1 MKPDLRRIEAT
12 LGQLQGMTA
21 PQPES
26 GRSIDS
32 LRSSSSSVS
41 PAHSAAQVSA
51 FPSQGRSR
59 TLEVFPLPNPP
70 PPKISAAPR
79 AANGLTEPIQPPLLS
94 GLPASRLPAPSQR
107 SLASPAAE
115 TVQPFPVQ
123 RQGSTP
129 VLPRS
134 KSPSI
139 THHRHASNPGLAVT
153 LLQEIELRVTVWQQE
168 LEQIIQQIR
177 SLYAEGPIVDGW
189 LESHSESH
197 SESQLAGSQSLN
209 TQSLTQSVDI
219 ATLRHAETEHL
230 LKYIEELCS
239 VKQPPVEQAEAGVSY
254 RLCGLN
260 ADGQLWSRSCP
271 AQQVPYVSLAIA
283 RYQKLRIL
291 FSKKQSLETRLQQL
305 VETLALL
312 HGQIQEPS

>member
-12 LGQLQGMTA
+12 LSQMQGMIA
-21 PQPES
+21 PQS
-26 GRSIDS
+26 
-32 LRSSSSSVS
+32 
-41 PAHSAAQVSA
+41 
-51 FPSQGRSR
+51 SQGRSR
-59 TLEVFPLPNPP
+59 TLEVFPLPNRL
-70 PPKISAAPR
+70 KSSAAPKTTDR
-79 AANGLTEPIQPPLLS
+79 VEQIQPPLLK
-94 GLPASRLPAPSQR
+94 QV
-107 SLASPAAE
+107 
-115 TVQPFPVQ
+115 VQTFPVQ
-123 RQGSTP
+123 HEGSTP

-134 KSPSI
+134 KPPSI

-153 LLQEIELRVTVWQQE
+153 LLQEIELRVKGWQQE

-189 LESHSESH
+189 LESQT
-197 SESQLAGSQSLN
+197 ESQVDSQPAQ
-209 TQSLTQSVDI
+209 TQTLTQSIDL
-219 ATLRHAETEHL
+219 ATLRHAETDHL

-239 VKQPPVEQAEAGVSY
+239 TQQPPVEQAEAGVSY

-271 AQQVPYVSLAIA
+271 PQQVPYVSLAIA

-305 VETLALL
+305 VETLTLL
-312 HGQIQEPS
+312 HGQLQEPI

>member
-12 LGQLQGMTA
+12 LGQMQGMIA
-21 PQPES
+21 PQPEP
-26 GRSIDS
+26 GRSNDS
-32 LRSSSSSVS
+32 L
-41 PAHSAAQVSA
+41 PT
-51 FPSQGRSR
+51 PGRSR
-59 TLEVFPLPNPP
+59 TLEVFPLPNRSPA
-70 PPKISAAPR
+70 IAAP
-79 AANGLTEPIQPPLLS
+79 AVSTGLAEQSQPPLLS
-94 GLPASRLPAPSQR
+94 GLSAPSQR
-107 SLASPAAE
+107 FPASAE

-123 RQGSTP
+123 RQGVEAP

-134 KSPSI
+134 KPASI

-153 LLQEIELRVTVWQQE
+153 LLQDIELRVKGWQQE

-189 LESHSESH
+189 LESHSDSH
-197 SESQLAGSQSLN
+197 LAASPQPLDSR
-209 TQSLTQSVDI
+209 SLTQSIDL
-219 ATLRHAETEHL
+219 ATLRHAETDHL

-260 ADGQLWSRSCP
+260 ADGQLWSRACP

-305 VETLALL
+305 VETLTLL
-312 HGQIQEPS
+312 HGQIQQAPF

>member
-12 LGQLQGMTA
+12 LGQIQGMTE
-21 PQPES
+21 PQS
-26 GRSIDS
+26 
-32 LRSSSSSVS
+32 
-41 PAHSAAQVSA
+41 
-51 FPSQGRSR
+51 SQGRSR
-59 TLEVFPLPNPP
+59 TLEVFPLPKHSPE
-70 PPKISAAPR
+70 IAAAPKTVDR
-79 AANGLTEPIQPPLLS
+79 IEQSQPPLLK
-94 GLPASRLPAPSQR
+94 QV
-107 SLASPAAE
+107 
-115 TVQPFPVQ
+115 VQPFPVQ
-123 RQGSTP
+123 QQGSKAP

-134 KSPSI
+134 KPPSI

-153 LLQEIELRVTVWQQE
+153 LLQEIELQVKGWQQE

-189 LESHSESH
+189 LESHADSQPANGSPEPPQMLTH
-197 SESQLAGSQSLN
+197 SIDL
-209 TQSLTQSVDI
+209 
-219 ATLRHAETEHL
+219 ATLRHAETDHL

-260 ADGQLWSRSCP
+260 ADGQLWSKSCP

-305 VETLALL
+305 VETLTLL
-312 HGQIQEPS
+312 HGQLQEPI

>member
-1 MKPDLRRIEAT
+1 MKPDLQRIEAT
-12 LGQLQGMTA
+12 LGQMQGMIA
-21 PQPES
+21 PQSEP

-32 LRSSSSSVS
+32 
-41 PAHSAAQVSA
+41 P
-51 FPSQGRSR
+51 PSQARSR
-59 TLEVFPLPNPP
+59 TLEVFPLPNQPL
-70 PPKISAAPR
+70 PKISTAPR
-79 AANGLTEPIQPPLLS
+79 SERVEQSQPPLLS
-94 GLPASRLPAPSQR
+94 RLAPQVSDGIKLPPCQS
-107 SLASPAAE
+107 AE

-123 RQGSTP
+123 RQNATP

-134 KSPSI
+134 KPPSI

-153 LLQEIELRVTVWQQE
+153 LLQEIEARVQGWQQE
-168 LEQIIQQIR
+168 LEQIVQQIR

-189 LESHSESH
+189 LESSSDAHSTNA
-197 SESQLAGSQSLN
+197 SQPLNSQM
-209 TQSLTQSVDI
+209 LTQSIDL
-219 ATLRHAETEHL
+219 ATLRHAETDHL

-271 AQQVPYVSLAIA
+271 PQQVPYVSLAIA

-291 FSKKQSLETRLQQL
+291 FSKKRSLETHLQQL
-305 VETLALL
+305 VETLTLL
-312 HGQIQEPS
+312 HGQLQEPI

>member
-12 LGQLQGMTA
+12 LGQIQGMTE
-21 PQPES
+21 PQS
-26 GRSIDS
+26 
-32 LRSSSSSVS
+32 
-41 PAHSAAQVSA
+41 
-51 FPSQGRSR
+51 SQGRSR
-59 TLEVFPLPNPP
+59 TLEVFPLPKHSPEIP
-70 PPKISAAPR
+70 AVPKPIDR
-79 AANGLTEPIQPPLLS
+79 VEQIQPPLLK
-94 GLPASRLPAPSQR
+94 QV
-107 SLASPAAE
+107 
-115 TVQPFPVQ
+115 VQPFPVQ
-123 RQGSTP
+123 HEGSKAP

-134 KSPSI
+134 KPPSI

-153 LLQEIELRVTVWQQE
+153 LLQEIELRVQGWQQE

-189 LESHSESH
+189 LESQT
-197 SESQLAGSQSLN
+197 ESQTDSQPAQ
-209 TQSLTQSVDI
+209 TQTLTHSIDL
-219 ATLRHAETEHL
+219 ATLRHAETDHL

-260 ADGQLWSRSCP
+260 ADGQLWSRACP
-271 AQQVPYVSLAIA
+271 PQQVPYVSLAIA

-305 VETLALL
+305 VETLTLL
-312 HGQIQEPS
+312 HSQLQEPI